1 LTLKGYTTEIKI
13 NDIPINNLHADNTA
27 ILTENIQELQT
38 ILNAIKI
45 GKEYSFNINISKS
58 KLIIVTRQSHDNAIQ
73 YKQLA
78 D

>member
-1 LTLKGYTTEIKI
+1 LKAIQGTEIKI
-13 NDIPINNLHADNTA
+13 NGIPINNLRHADDTA

-38 ILNAIKI
+38 ILNAIKV

-73 YKQLA
+73 YKQSA